1 MIGHSNSLPEMFF
14 GMESTTVIFVSSSPT
29 LNKVSGKYFI
39 EKVPIELNFEKEYKQ
54 KLLEQT
60 EFLMAKIN

>member
-1 MIGHSNSLPEMFF
+1 MISHSNSLPEMFF